1 MRIPLSR
8 IQPNSFFMN
17 NRSFL
22 WLCWLF
28 LVCIGWQADL
38 GHAAEPLR
46 IGVAETD
53 ITPPNGYPMSGYYH
67 ERLATGAMD
76 PLKAHAIVFRQGT
89 EQAALVTCDLTGIAK
104 AFAGPGFLA
113 VHEWQYR

>member
-1 MRIPLSR
+1 
-8 IQPNSFFMN
+8 MN
-17 NRSFL
+17 PRL
-22 WLCWLF
+22 LPWLCLM
-28 LVCIGWQADL
+28 LVMICEPGSAVR
-38 GHAAEPLR
+38 HPVEPLR

-67 ERLATGAMD
+67 ERLATGAID

-104 AFAGPGFLA
+104 DL
-113 VHEWQYR
+113 